1 MKNLYLRST
10 FRDIRQSLGRF
21 VAIILIIFMGVLL
34 FVGIKSVGPNLEET
48 VQEHVTKYDVSD
60 LQLVGTAGLTEKDR
74 QLAETVKGTQGELG
88 YSFPYT
94 EKKQDLNLQVYSYNK
109 EKKQNKLVLKSGRYP
124 RSDGEILVDDQLRGE
139 YPLGSQLP
147 IKEDQLKKQ
156 EFTVVGFVESA
167 FYIDQS
173 ERGNTTVGDGSLDGF
188 VYLPETAFDSE
199 AYSILYLRFTD
210 LKGKAIASEAYK
222 QALTKKENQLET
234 LFAQRKKE
242 RKQELATT
250 IQSELTKNQ
259 KELAANQQKL
269 ADGQEQLSAAKEQL
283 QQQRS
288 QLQSQKDQLIAAFG
302 QAAADTQ
309 LAEAEAQL
317 ADGEAA
323 LQEQQAALT
332 KNQQKLADGQKQL
345 AAAKEELAELKTP
358 NYLMTERDSNPGFG
372 EFTSLSDR
380 IDAIGNVFPVFFFLI
395 GILITFTTI
404 TRMIEEDRKEIGTLK
419 ALGYR
424 NREIAQKYLL
434 YAVLTGVIGTIL
446 GIIVGTKAI
455 PTIVFSMLKK
465 NFLFQTYPTHYWLVP
480 ILLAMAAAAV
490 STLVSTSYILI
501 KDLHEKPM
509 ALLMPK
515 APKPGKRII
524 LEYITPLW
532 RRLSFNQ
539 KVTYRNLFRYKA
551 RMILTILGIAGCTGL
566 MVAGFGLRDSIGE
579 VANVQ
584 FNQLNHFQ
592 GIVTLK
598 DGMTAAN
605 ATAAKQVLTD
615 SKQVKESYAVH
626 TEQVK
631 FKEEGIMDQAATI
644 YAINGKDRLAEY
656 FTLNKTTND
665 SRLTLADNG
674 AIITKGIAEAYAA
687 KVGDQLTMQDD
698 EGQKLQIKV
707 SGIVENYL
715 GNNVFLKQTYLSR
728 LKQEEL
734 ASNSFLV
741 KLGNLSDKQEAAL
754 ANRLQD
760 TDQVIT
766 TTFMSDQIG
775 KQGMVN
781 GNLQPVV
788 MIFIVLSGTLAFV
801 VLFNLTNIN
810 VSERERELATIKVLG
825 FFDDEVTMYI
835 VRENIIFTLIG
846 ILLGFGIGKILTW
859 FIITM
864 AASDAISFPLIIP
877 TSGYVI
883 AAALTIL
890 FSGIVMYITHL
901 KLKGIDM
908 ISALKSNE

>member
-10 FRDIRQSLGRF
+10 FRDIRHSLGRF
-21 VAIILIIFMGVLL
+21 IAIILIIFMGVLL

-48 VQEHVTKYDVSD
+48 VQDHVTKYAVSD

-74 QLAETVKGTQGELG
+74 QLAETVKGTSAELG

-94 EKKQDLNLQVYSYNK
+94 EEKQDLNLQVYSYNK
-109 EKKQNKLVLKSGRYP
+109 EKKQNKLLLKDGSYP
-124 RSDGEILVDDQLRGE
+124 KTDQEILVDSQLQQE
-139 YPLGSQLP
+139 YPLQSQLT
-147 IKEDQLKKQ
+147 IKDDQLKQ
-156 EFTVVGFVESA
+156 QTFTVVGHIESP

-199 AYSILYLRFTD
+199 AYSIMYLRFAD
-210 LKGKAIASEAYK
+210 LQDLAIASDNYK
-222 QALTKKENQLET
+222 DALTEKENRLED
-234 LFAQRKKE
+234 LFDQRKGQ
-242 RKQELATT
+242 RKQELTDT
-250 IQSELTKNQ
+250 IQGEIAKNQ
-259 KELAANQQKL
+259 KELTDNQQKL
-269 ADGQEQLSAAKEQL
+269 TDGQSQLDAAKTQL
-283 QQQRS
+283 QQQ
-288 QLQSQKDQLIAAFG
+288 KDQLEGQKSQLAAAMG

-317 ADGEAA
+317 AEGEAK
-323 LQEQQAALT
+323 LKEQQAELT
-332 KNQQKLADGQKQL
+332 KNQQKLTDGQ
-345 AAAKEELAELKTP
+345 EELTEAESDLADLKTP

-404 TRMIEEDRKEIGTLK
+404 TRMVEEDRKEIGTLK

-434 YAVLTGVIGTIL
+434 YAVLTGMIGTIF

-455 PTIVFSMLKK
+455 PAIVFSMLKK
-465 NFLFQTYPTHYWLVP
+465 NFLFQHYPTHYWLVP
-480 ILLAMAAAAV
+480 ILLAVAAAAI
-490 STLVSTSYILI
+490 STLVATIYILI

-579 VANVQ
+579 VANIQ
-584 FNQLNHFQ
+584 FTQLNHFQ
-592 GIVTLK
+592 AIVTLK
-598 DGMTAAN
+598 DDETAEKAV
-605 ATAAKQVLTD
+605 ATQQVLADTKQVQED
-615 SKQVKESYAVH
+615 YPIY

-631 FKEEGIMDQAATI
+631 FKEEGIMDQAATV
-644 YAINGKDRLAEY
+644 YAINGKDRLTDY
-656 FTLNKTTND
+656 FTLNKASKD
-665 SRLTLADNG
+665 SQLKLTDKG
-674 AIITKGIAEAYAA
+674 AIITKGLAEAYDA
-687 KVGDQLTMQDD
+687 KVGDSLTMQDN
-698 EGQKLQIKV
+698 EGQKLKIQV

-715 GNNVFLKQTYLSR
+715 GNNVFIKQSYLSE
-728 LKQEEL
+728 LKKEEL
-734 ASNSFLV
+734 SSNSFLV
-741 KLGNLSDKQEAAL
+741 KLGKISNKQEADL
-754 ANRLQD
+754 AKKLQK

-883 AAALTIL
+883 SAGLTVL
-890 FSGIVMYITHL
+890 FSGIVMYITHR